1 MSYGYEEALARRA
14 AGTTLSSS
22 GGSGYF
28 AQRGQT
34 LDPALFEHLDHLRPD
49 VRRQVLSTLYDF
61 WIRQGYRNP
70 QAWSQVWIAGSGITT
85 AWDADRE
92 AGGAPGDLDSL
103 IGIDYTAFAR
113 AHPGFAGST
122 PHDIAHYLNQ
132 QMFNELWPTTARTRV
147 GGSLFELTFYV
158 NDGVGAGAFD
168 LRVIEPYAAYN
179 LNVDE
184 WIVHPVDVSADFS
197 DAYFSPADRSV
208 VERDQQDITAAHL
221 RFQVS
226 LLAVNGAPDAA
237 HRLNALRALHEAV
250 SGGSAVYDRIHDGRR
265 AAFSPGG
272 KGYFDPANYR
282 WQAGKGNGTVTLAR
296 GFKQLDEASH
306 RDLAA
311 PCSNYGHLLLLAS
324 LANGGQR

>member
-14 AGTTLSSS
+14 AGTTLSSA

-34 LDPALFEHLDHLRPD
+34 LDPALFERLDHLRPD
-49 VRRQVLSTLYDF
+49 VRLQVLDTLYSF
-61 WIRQGYRNP
+61 WIRKGYRNP
-70 QAWSQVWIAGSGITT
+70 QAWSQVWLAGSGITT
-85 AWDADRE
+85 AWNADRE
-92 AGGAPGDLDSL
+92 AGGAPGDLDCL
-103 IGIDYTAFAR
+103 IGVDYAAFAY
-113 AHPGFAGST
+113 AHSNFAGST

-132 QMFNELWPTTARTRV
+132 QMFNELWPTTARIRV
-147 GGSLFELTFYV
+147 GGRLFELTYYI
-158 NDGVGAGAFD
+158 NDGVGTGAFD

-179 LNVDE
+179 LNVDK

-197 DAYFSPADRSV
+197 DSYFSDFDRNIV
-208 VERDQQDITAAHL
+208 AGDQVDITRAHEVYSAAL
-221 RFQVS
+221 TAYNVAGNVGVKRNTLTS
-226 LLAVNGAPDAA
+226 LHDAVRAGA
-237 HRLNALRALHEAV
+237 
-250 SGGSAVYDRIHDGRR
+250 AVYDRIHNGRR

-272 KGYFDPANYR
+272 RGYFDPANYR

-311 PCSNYGHLLLLAS
+311 PCSDYGHLLLLAS
-324 LANGGQR
+324 LANGGR

>member
-14 AGTTLSSS
+14 ASTTLSSAGS
-22 GGSGYF
+22 SGYF

-34 LDPALFEHLDHLRPD
+34 LDPALFERLDHLRPD
-49 VRRQVLSTLYDF
+49 VRLQVLDTLYSF
-61 WIRQGYRNP
+61 WIRKGYRNP
-70 QAWSQVWIAGSGITT
+70 QGWSQVWLAGSGITT

-103 IGIDYTAFAR
+103 IGVDYTAFAH

-132 QMFNELWPTTARTRV
+132 QMFNELWPTTARIHV
-147 GGSLFELTFYV
+147 GGRLFELTYYI
-158 NDGVGAGAFD
+158 NGGVGTGSFD

-179 LNVDE
+179 LNVDK
-184 WIVHPVDVSADFS
+184 WVVHPVNVSADFS
-197 DAYFSPADRSV
+197 DSYFTDADRSV
-208 VERDQQDITAAHL
+208 VAKDQVDVTRANEVYGAALTAYNTAENVGVKRNML
-221 RFQVS
+221 S
-226 LLAVNGAPDAA
+226 N
-237 HRLNALRALHEAV
+237 LHEAV
-250 SGGSAVYDRIHDGRR
+250 QAGAAVYDRIHDGRR

-282 WQAGKGNGTVTLAR
+282 WQAGKLTGVVTLAR

-324 LANGGQR
+324 LANGGS